1 MKSVNT
7 RPQIRGCLTAVV
19 ALLSS
24 AQCWAAANWPA
35 KPNIIVILTDDL
47 GYADLGAQGQERDVR
62 TPNLDR
68 FAAEGVRFTAGY
80 ITAPQCSPSRA
91 GLITGRYQQ
100 RMGIDT
106 IPDMPLPLEAVTLA
120 ERLKPA
126 GYTSGQIGKWHL
138 EPNALCLHWA
148 ATNLPDQKPNAAK
161 RVVIP
166 EAQRQR
172 FMPKAQGFD
181 DYFTGEINQY
191 FANFDLTGA
200 AVTPE
205 WRKDDRFRVDV
216 QTDAALAFLQ
226 RNHRKPFFLYLN
238 YFAPHTPLE
247 LPPAYA
253 AQFPTDMPLRR
264 RAALSMIAG
273 VDHGVGKILAALN
286 AHGIDQNTLVF
297 FTSDN
302 GAPIHTR
309 RDSPLDVDMG
319 GWDGSLNTPLV
330 GEKGMLSEGG
340 IRVPMLAR
348 WPGKLPAGLIYDHP
362 VSSLDFAATAN
373 ALAGLPPD
381 PRLDGVDLIPHL
393 TGANAS
399 APHAALYWRFWSQAA
414 IREGRWKLLYRSGEP
429 DRLFDLGTDEHERRN
444 LAAAQP
450 DRVSALRRKLDAWTN
465 TLQPAGLPTDKHNNE
480 ERTWY
485 REYFPTDTAKK
496 TP

>member
-1 MKSVNT
+1 MPHRLSLPAAWT
-7 RPQIRGCLTAVV
+7 LLI
-19 ALLSS
+19 ALLCVATPTLRS
-24 AQCWAAANWPA
+24 AAPP
-35 KPNIIVILTDDL
+35 PNIIVILTDDL
-47 GYADLGAQGQERDVR
+47 GYADLGVQGQVRDIR
-62 TPNLDR
+62 TPHLDR
-68 FAAEGVRFTAGY
+68 LAAEGVRFTAGY

-100 RMGIDT
+100 RLGIDT
-106 IPDMPLPLEAVTLA
+106 IPDMPLPLESVTIA

-126 GYTSGQIGKWHL
+126 GYTSCQIGKWHL
-138 EPNALCLHWA
+138 EPNALCLKWA
-148 ATNLPDQKPNAAK
+148 AAHLPDQKPNAAK

-200 AVTPE
+200 SVTPE
-205 WRKDDRFRVDV
+205 WRKDNRFRVDV

-226 RNHRKPFFLYLN
+226 RNHTKPFFLYLN

-273 VDHGVGKILAALN
+273 IDHGVGRILAALKT
-286 AHGIDQNTLVF
+286 HGVDDRTLIF

-309 RDSPLDVDMG
+309 RDSPLEGDMG
-319 GWDGSLNTPLV
+319 GWDGSVNTPLV

-348 WPGKLPAGLIYDHP
+348 WPGKLPAGKIYDHP
-362 VSSLDFAATAN
+362 VSSLDFATTAN
-373 ALAGLPPD
+373 ALAGLPRD
-381 PRLDGVDLIPHL
+381 PQLDGVDLIPHL
-393 TGANAS
+393 TGANPA

-414 IREGRWKLLYRSGEP
+414 IREGRWKLLYKAGEA
-429 DRLFDLGTDEHERRN
+429 DRLFDLGADQHERRD
-444 LAAAQP
+444 LAASQP
-450 DRVSALRRKLDAWTN
+450 DLVATLRRKLSAWTD
-465 TLQPAGLPTDKHNNE
+465 TLQPAGLPSDKNNKE
-480 ERTWY
+480 ERAWY
-485 REYFPTDTAKK
+485 REYFPRT
-496 TP
+496 TPATTP